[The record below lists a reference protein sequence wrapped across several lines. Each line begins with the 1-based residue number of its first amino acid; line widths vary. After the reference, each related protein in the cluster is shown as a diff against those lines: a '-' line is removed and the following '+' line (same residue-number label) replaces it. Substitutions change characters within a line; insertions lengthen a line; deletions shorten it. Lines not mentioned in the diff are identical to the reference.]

1 MQKRERP
8 SYEVWDEKFAQR
20 SKPPY
25 CIYDVDTEKGIAR
38 ITFNKPEKLNAAT
51 PGDVREIR
59 EKTIEAEEDAK
70 VKVVIYKG
78 AGQCFS
84 SGIDLEWLSHAFN
97 IKGERRLS
105 QRYRYLRSGPFL
117 DRRGLY
123 QTVLYC
129 LKATIAQVHGYC
141 YGSGFQI
148 ACACDIVVASEDAIF
163 TNPAYKYIGASPEDM
178 VLLFL
183 TMGVK
188 KTKEMM
194 LTGRALDAQE
204 ALKCGLI
211 NKVVP
216 RDKLEEEVNKIAET
230 IARQPYDAI
239 VMGKAN
245 FEAALDIAG
254 VGACETAGHAQEA
267 WQSNIQYRPGE
278 FNLIKSLAEKGV
290 KGAIREREDFYSG
303 APLRRK

>member
-1 MQKRERP
+1 MEKRERP

-20 SKPPY
+20 SEPPY
-25 CIYDVDTEKGIAR
+25 CIYEVDGAKGIAR
-38 ITFNKPEKLNAAT
+38 ISFNKPEKLNAAT
-51 PGDVREIR
+51 PGDLQEIR
-59 EKTIEAEEDAK
+59 EKTIEAEEDPD
-70 VKVVIYKG
+70 VKVIIYKG
-78 AGQCFS
+78 DGQCFS
-84 SGIDLEWLSHAFN
+84 SGADLEWVAHAFGA
-97 IKGERRLS
+97 KGERRLS
-105 QRYRYLRSGPFL
+105 QRYKYLRLGPFF
-117 DRRGLY
+117 DRKGLH

-148 ACACDIVVASEDAIF
+148 ACGCDIVVASEDAIF
-163 TNPAYKYIGASPEDM
+163 TNPAYKYIGAPPEDM

-194 LTGRALDAQE
+194 LTGQALDAQE

-216 RDKLEEEVNKIAET
+216 REKLEEEVNKIAET

-245 FEAALDIAG
+245 FEIALDIAG
-254 VGACETAGHAQEA
+254 VGACELAGHAQEA
-267 WQSNIQYRPGE
+267 WQSNIQFRPDE
-278 FNLIKSLAEKGV
+278 FNLIKSLAEKGI
-290 KGAIREREDFYSG
+290 KGAIQEREDFYSD
-303 APLRRK
+303 APLTRK